1 MPTGSCPRLLGV
13 AEPAEWCEVDGVNA
27 LVQQFVKLG
36 AGRLAAMLTVTA
48 VLIGFFGFVIFRFSQ
63 PTMGL
68 LYSDLSLQDAA
79 QVVKDL
85 EARNIRY
92 ETRGEGQTI
101 MAPKAD
107 IPRIRMELAAKGLPS
122 GGGVGYEIFD
132 KGDAFSSTSFVQN
145 INHLRALEG
154 ELTRTIRAIGRVLN
168 ARVHLV
174 IPERK
179 LFERDREQPRASIVL
194 KLRGELD
201 AGQIRAIRHLVASA
215 VEGLKPERVS
225 IVDEGG
231 RLLAD
236 GAQGE
241 AGTAGAGA
249 EERQVSI
256 ERRVKSQVEEIVASV
271 VGSGR
276 SRVQVNAQLEMN
288 RVESRSET
296 FDPESR
302 VARST
307 QSRTESSTS
316 SEPREAGVSVGNE
329 LPGAQGQGGQ
339 GQNRDASNKNEEITN
354 FEISR
359 TTRTEVLEG
368 GRLRRLSVAVLVDG
382 IYARTANGETTY
394 QPRGQEELDRIGALV
409 RTAIGFDRQRGD
421 QVEVV
426 NLRFA
431 ETPAPPELKEL
442 SLVQQLLSFTKEDV
456 LRAFE
461 LGVIALL
468 TLIVLLTVVRPLLR
482 QVMAPEPGRRGG
494 GEEGQGGA
502 QGQIQ
507 AQGGMQQL
515 PNGTMTGQQQM
526 IAGPNGNESPSERM
540 LALAQIKGQI
550 KAQSVEKVG
559 AMVNENP
566 SDSVAVLRSWVH
578 EQPAGS

>member
-1 MPTGSCPRLLGV
+1 MHVILRWRTTGAGQ
-13 AEPAEWCEVDGVNA
+13 GVNG
-27 LVQQFVKLG
+27 VVEQFSKFG
-36 AGRLAAMLTVTA
+36 AARLAAMLVVTA
-48 VLIGFFGFVIFRFSQ
+48 ALLGFFGYVIFRFSQ

-68 LYSDLSLQDAA
+68 LYSDLTLQDAA
-79 QVVKDL
+79 QVVREL
-85 EARNIRY
+85 ETRNIRY
-92 ETRGEGQTI
+92 QTRADGQTI
-101 MAPKAD
+101 LAPKDD
-107 IPRIRMELAAKGLPS
+107 IPRIRMELASKGLPA

-154 ELTRTIRAIGRVLN
+154 ELTRTIRSIGRVQN

-174 IPERK
+174 MPERK
-179 LFERDREQPRASIVL
+179 LFERDREPPRASIVL
-194 KLRGELD
+194 KLRGDLD

-236 GAQGE
+236 GAQSE
-241 AGTAGAGA
+241 AMAGGVGA
-249 EERQVSI
+249 DERQTAI
-256 ERRVKSQVEEIVASV
+256 ERRLKAQIEEIVASV

-307 QSRTESSTS
+307 QSRTESGVTNES
-316 SEPREAGVSVGNE
+316 REQGVSVGNE
-329 LPGAQGQGGQ
+329 LPGAQGQGG
-339 GQNRDASNKNEEITN
+339 GAGPRETNNKNEEITN

-382 IYARTANGETTY
+382 VYQKPPTGEAAY
-394 QPRGQEELDRIGALV
+394 QPRTQEELDRIGALV
-409 RTAIGFDRQRGD
+409 RTAIGFDRDRGD
-421 QVEVV
+421 QVEIV

-431 ETPAPPELKEL
+431 EAPSTPELKEVGML
-442 SLVQQLLSFTKEDV
+442 QQLLAFTKDDL
-456 LRAFE
+456 LRAIE
-461 LGVIALL
+461 LGVISLL
-468 TLIVLLTVVRPLLR
+468 TLIVLVTVVRPLLK
-482 QVMAPEPGRRGG
+482 QVLAPSNDRRPGGPDSGEGG
-494 GEEGQGGA
+494 GGRD
-502 QGQIQ
+502 
-507 AQGGMQQL
+507 GMQPLPGGSSPQL
-515 PNGTMTGQQQM
+515 LTGP
-526 IAGPNGNESPSERM
+526 ATNASPSERM
-540 LALAQIKGQI
+540 IALAQISGQI

-559 AMVNENP
+559 TMVQENP
-566 SDSVAVLRSWVH
+566 SDSVAVIRSWLY
-578 EQPAGS
+578 EQPAGA

>member
-1 MPTGSCPRLLGV
+1 MNS
-13 AEPAEWCEVDGVNA
+13 
-27 LVQQFVKLG
+27 LVQQFSKLG

-48 VLIGFFGFVIFRFSQ
+48 ALLIFFGFVMFRFSQ

-79 QVVKDL
+79 QIVKDL
-85 EARNIRY
+85 ETRNIKY
-92 ETRGEGQTI
+92 ETRGDGSAI
-101 MAPKAD
+101 LVPRGD
-107 IPRIRMELAAKGLPS
+107 IPRVRMELASKGLPS

-154 ELTRTIRAIGRVLN
+154 ELTRTIRGLGRVQN

-179 LFERDREQPRASIVL
+179 LFERDREPPRASIVL
-194 KLRGELD
+194 KLRGDLE
-201 AGQIRAIRHLVASA
+201 AGQIKAIRHLVASA

-236 GAQGE
+236 GAQSD
-241 AGTAGAGA
+241 TAGMTGSVGDD
-249 EERQVSI
+249 RQTTI
-256 ERRVKSQVEEIVASV
+256 ERRVKAQIEEIVASV

-276 SRVQVNAQLEMN
+276 ARVQVSAQLEMN

-307 QSRTESSTS
+307 QSRTESSAN
-316 SEPREAGVSVGNE
+316 SEPGAQGVTVGNE
-329 LPGAQGQGGQ
+329 LPGAQGQGG
-339 GQNRDASNKNEEITN
+339 GQAQTREQSSKNEEITN

-368 GRLRRLSVAVLVDG
+368 GRLRRLSVAVLIDG
-382 IYARTANGETTY
+382 IYARPAAGGDAIY
-394 QPRGQEELDRIGALV
+394 QPRPQEELDRIGALV

-431 ETPAPPELKEL
+431 DAPQPIELKEQTL
-442 SLVQQLLSFTKEDV
+442 MQQLLSFTKDDV
-456 LRAFE
+456 LRAIE

-468 TLIVLLTVVRPLLR
+468 TLIVLITVVRPLLK
-482 QVMAPEPGRRGG
+482 QVLAPEKPKGRDGDGGQSQGG
-494 GEEGQGGA
+494 G
-502 QGQIQ
+502 
-507 AQGGMQQL
+507 GGMQSL
-515 PNGTMTGQQQM
+515 PNAAEGQQM
-526 IAGPNGNESPSERM
+526 LAGPASSDTPSERM

-550 KAQSVEKVG
+550 KAQSVEKIG
-559 AMVNENP
+559 GMVNQNP
-566 SDSVAVLRSWVH
+566 SDAVAVLRSWVH
-578 EQPAGS
+578 EQPSGA